1 MDRNFNFDF
10 RKEMQKSIGKLNR
23 LNVTI
28 STLDTQGMSST
39 SEYRESLQ
47 QVADETG
54 GISISNSQNFK
65 AGFKTIL
72 KDFEH
77 QYILCYTPPPQ
88 KKEGYRKIKVVVKRP
103 GVKLRYRQGYSE

>member
-1 MDRNFNFDF
+1 
-10 RKEMQKSIGKLNR
+10 
-23 LNVTI
+23 
-28 STLDTQGMSST
+28 
-39 SEYRESLQ
+39 LQ

-65 AGFKTIL
+65 AGFQRIL

-88 KKEGYRKIKVVVKRP
+88 KKEGYRKIKVEVKRP